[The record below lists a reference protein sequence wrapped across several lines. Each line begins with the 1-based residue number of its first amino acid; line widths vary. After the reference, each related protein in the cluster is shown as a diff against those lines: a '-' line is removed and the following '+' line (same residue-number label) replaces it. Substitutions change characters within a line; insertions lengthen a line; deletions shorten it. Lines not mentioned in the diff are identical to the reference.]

1 MPDVTSP
8 ASPRAAGR
16 RLVVPALA
24 VGVVA
29 ISFAA
34 IFLKLAEPT
43 HALTRSGLRLLMAA
57 AMLLPAVGRGWRRG
71 RLRPVLKWAVLAGLL
86 YAVHF
91 SAWIWSL
98 DLTSVAASVTLV
110 TATPLLLAAIGVV
123 TGRDRPEGRLW
134 GSLLLGAAGVA
145 IIGGTDLSVAG
156 RALAGDGLALLGTA
170 AIAGYL
176 LLGRRLGPG
185 LDVWSFM
192 GVACAVGGGL
202 VMAAATAA
210 GVGLVPATGRS
221 LLYIFLSALIP
232 QLVGHGLL
240 TWSLRHTTP
249 TVVGLATLGEPV
261 GSTLLAWVWLGE
273 AAPAVVLVG
282 CAVVLVS
289 LVLAAARPGRG
300 ADAVAAAGP

>member
-1 MPDVTSP
+1 MPHFPP
-8 ASPRAAGR
+8 AAR
-16 RLVVPALA
+16 RERSGLVAPALVA
-24 VGVVA
+24 AVVA

-57 AMLLPAVGRGWRRG
+57 ALLLPAVVRGWHRK
-71 RLRPVLKWAVLAGLL
+71 RLQPVLGWAVVAGLL

-110 TATPLLLAAIGVV
+110 TATPLLLAVVGVV

-134 GSLLLGAAGVA
+134 AALALGAAGVV
-145 IIGGTDLSVAG
+145 IVGGADLSFSG

-170 AIAGYL
+170 AMAAYL
-176 LLGRRLGPG
+176 LLARHLGPD
-185 LDVWSFM
+185 LEVWSFM
-192 GVACAVGGGL
+192 GVACAVGGGT
-202 VMAAATAA
+202 VMAVAAAS
-210 GVGLVPATGRS
+210 GVALSPANGEA

-232 QLVGHGLL
+232 QLVGHGLM

-249 TVVGLATLGEPV
+249 TVVALATLGEPV
-261 GSTLLAWVWLGE
+261 GSTLLAWAWLGE
-273 AAPAVVLVG
+273 AAPAAVLVG
-282 CAVVLVS
+282 CAVVL
-289 LVLAAARPGRG
+289 AALILTLSGPRSTASGM
-300 ADAVAAAGP
+300 AVAP

>member
-1 MPDVTSP
+1 MRTAP
-8 ASPRAAGR
+8 APPFSRAAGR
-16 RLVVPALA
+16 RLVVPALV

-43 HALTRSGLRLLMAA
+43 HALTRSGLRLLIAA
-57 AMLLPAVGRGWRRG
+57 AMLLPAMARGWRRG
-71 RLRPVLKWAVLAGLL
+71 RLQPVLKWAVLAGLL

-110 TATPLLLAAIGVV
+110 TATPLILAVVGVA
-123 TGRDRPEGRLW
+123 TGRDRPERRLW
-134 GSLLLGAAGVA
+134 VSLFLGAVGVA
-145 IIGGTDLSVAG
+145 IIGGTDLSLAG
-156 RALAGDGLALLGTA
+156 RALVGDGLALVGTA
-170 AIAGYL
+170 AMAGYL
-176 LLGRRLGPG
+176 LLGRHLGPG

-192 GVACAVGGGL
+192 GVACAVGGAV
-202 VMAAATAA
+202 VMAVAAAA
-210 GVGLVPATGRS
+210 GVGLTPAGGES
-221 LLYIFLSALIP
+221 LLFIFLSALIP
-232 QLVGHGLL
+232 QLVGHVLL

-273 AAPAVVLVG
+273 AAPALVLAG

-289 LVLAAARPGRG
+289 LVIALARPGPG
-300 ADAVAAAGP
+300 TDVVATAGP